1 MIPGWILVVALVV
14 AVAVVLGMW
23 LSGLANRLNRLHI
36 RTDSARINL
45 EGALR
50 ARSSV
55 VAALRPDLS
64 TEAGH
69 ASTVALRAS
78 DMDARSGAEN
88 RLLRELTDSERRNPA
103 FIEASTKVDLAA
115 RFYNDAVGDTREV
128 RGRPVVRLFRLAG
141 KAPLPEYYEALSA
154 GDDEL

>member
-1 MIPGWILVVALVV
+1 MIPGWLLIVV
-14 AVAVVLGMW
+14 AVIAVVAVVGMC

-50 ARSSV
+50 ARAGV

-64 TEAGH
+64 PEAGRTT
-69 ASTVALRAS
+69 AVALRAS
-78 DMDARSGAEN
+78 DMDARSEVEN
-88 RLLRELTDSERRNPA
+88 LLLRELSDTDRRNPA
-103 FIEASTKVDLAA
+103 FIEASTKVDLAG
-115 RFYNDAVGDTREV
+115 RFYNDAVGDTRDV

-141 KAPLPEYYEALSA
+141 NAPLPEYYEALSA
-154 GDDEL
+154 GDVGL